1 MLLEDGW
8 EFFPS
13 FFQLHIRLCSLQE
26 TVCKHAETDASYI
39 IKKQQKKQNFLK
51 RQEFRKI

>member
-8 EFFPS
+8 DFFPS

-39 IKKQQKKQNFLK
+39 IKKTAKKTKLSK
-51 RQEFRKI
+51 RLEFRKI